1 MRESMVQLRVVLAD
15 DHPFVLLGVRSALSA
30 HQDIL
35 IVGEAANPASL
46 IHLLQTVPCD
56 VVVTDL
62 TMPETTGAV
71 EDGVSLVRRIRAGW
85 PAVHVIVLTGL
96 TNTAILRAVI
106 SDHAVSMLS
115 KAESLDELVAAV
127 RCARAGRG
135 FVSRSVMAALAETV
149 DESTDA
155 LTTRTLSPN
164 EAEVIGMLV
173 QGQPVSEIAHLL
185 GKDVRDITRLKH
197 LAMSKLGVRSVAGL
211 LVHVEATG

>member
-1 MRESMVQLRVVLAD
+1 MVQLRVVLAD

-62 TMPETTGAV
+62 TMPEITDAV
-71 EDGVSLVRRIRAGW
+71 EDGVSLVRRIRSGW
-85 PAVHVIVLTGL
+85 PAVHVIVLTSL

-115 KAESLDELVAAV
+115 KAESMDELVTAV
-127 RCARAGRG
+127 RRGRTGRA
-135 FVSRSVMAALAETV
+135 FVSRSVMDALAEV
-149 DESTDA
+149 DVESTDT

-164 EAEVIGMLV
+164 EAVVVGMLV
-173 QGQPVSEIAHLL
+173 QGQSVSEIAHSL
-185 GKDVRDITRLKH
+185 GRDVRDITRLKH
-197 LAMSKLGVRSVAGL
+197 LAMFKRGVRSVAGL
-211 LVHVEATG
+211 LVDAEVTG

>member
-1 MRESMVQLRVVLAD
+1 MVQLRVVLAD

-62 TMPETTGAV
+62 TMPEITDAV
-71 EDGVSLVRRIRAGW
+71 EDGVSLVRRIRSGW
-85 PAVHVIVLTGL
+85 PAVHVIVLTSL

-115 KAESLDELVAAV
+115 KAESMDELVAAV
-127 RCARAGRG
+127 RRGRTGRA
-135 FVSRSVMAALAETV
+135 FVSQSVMDALAEADV
-149 DESTDA
+149 ESTDT

-173 QGQPVSEIAHLL
+173 QGQSVSEIAHSL
-185 GKDVRDITRLKH
+185 GRDVRDITRLKH
-197 LAMSKLGVRSVAGL
+197 LAMFKRGVRSVAGL
-211 LVHVEATG
+211 LVDAEVTG

>member
-1 MRESMVQLRVVLAD
+1 MVQLRVVLAD

-71 EDGVSLVRRIRAGW
+71 EDGVSLVRRIRSSW
-85 PAVHVIVLTGL
+85 PSVHVIVLTSL
-96 TNTAILRAVI
+96 TNTATLRAVI

-115 KAESLDELVAAV
+115 KAESMDELVMAV
-127 RCARAGRG
+127 RRGRTGRA
-135 FVSRSVMAALAETV
+135 FVSRSVMDALAEADV
-149 DESTDA
+149 ESTDT

-164 EAEVIGMLV
+164 EAVVIGMIV
-173 QGQPVSEIAHLL
+173 QGQSVSEIAHSL
-185 GKDVRDITRLKH
+185 GRDVRDITRLKH
-197 LAMSKLGVRSVAGL
+197 LAMFKRGVRSVAGL
-211 LVHVEATG
+211 LVDAEVTG